1 LFETE
6 NVIVCQ
12 YDKISRTKN
21 KWRFTLKSGVMN
33 IEGRDYVFSKA
44 TGEADW

>member
-1 LFETE
+1 MNSIRKKTFSTFSQ
-6 NVIVCQ
+6 IT
-12 YDKISRTKN
+12 RTKN
-21 KWRFTLKSGVMN
+21 KWRFTLKSGVMS